1 MKYLIRE
8 GFVWM
13 TRIPEFLCI
22 ITIIILSLM
31 ESNCGRLSSRIYQAT
46 SGASEPMAIRMDNI
60 NVEKIAVNFPVLLFL
75 C

>member
-1 MKYLIRE
+1 
-8 GFVWM
+8 
-13 TRIPEFLCI
+13 
-22 ITIIILSLM
+22 M

-46 SGASEPMAIRMDNI
+46 SGASEPMAIRIDNI